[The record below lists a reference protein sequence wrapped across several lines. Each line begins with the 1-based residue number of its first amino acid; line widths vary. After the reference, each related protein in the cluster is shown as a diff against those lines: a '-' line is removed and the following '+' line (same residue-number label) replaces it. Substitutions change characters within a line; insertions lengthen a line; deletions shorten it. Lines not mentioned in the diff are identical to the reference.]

1 MSAAPSYDA
10 VVIGAGHNGLV
21 AGAYLGRAGL
31 RTLVL
36 ERRDRPGGAL
46 DLSLTIGRL
55 HSTVISDLRLDQQ
68 GLKTITPPV
77 RAFAP
82 QPDGK
87 ALTLWGD
94 LARTARSIREWS
106 ESDAHAYP
114 TFDRKVRALASF
126 LAHVHAITPP
136 DLGSPSFADA
146 LTGVRL
152 ARAFRGLGGKD
163 RSREALRVLPM
174 AVADL
179 VEEEFETEVLR
190 GLISARGIRFA
201 AMGPRSPGT
210 VLALLSDSAGNDGGA
225 AGETEYAVGGSAA
238 LSDALVKAC
247 RSYGTHIRCGAEAAR
262 ITVREGRVVGVA
274 LSTGEEI
281 EAGVVLSG
289 IDPKRTLLGLVDPV
303 ALGPTLA
310 WRAGNIRTP
319 GVVAFVEI
327 ALDDL
332 PRFAAA
338 DGPEDERL
346 RGRIVI
352 APGLD
357 YLERA
362 FDASKYGRVSEEPYL
377 EATIPTLSD
386 PTLLAG
392 GGHVLR
398 AILQYAPHR
407 LRMGDW
413 DALRDGLAEL
423 VLATL
428 ERYAP
433 DIRSKATRVTVLTP
447 LDLEREYGLT
457 DGHPMHGEMALDQF
471 FAWRPLLGSAR
482 YRLPVEGLYL
492 CGSGAHPGGGITG
505 GPGANAAR
513 EALTDWRSHH

>member
-1 MSAAPSYDA
+1 MGSPARSVRRRRRRHHRRTRPEHQEHRVAPASADSARPGAGVRPVRRQHLPGRAEPGAALLGTAGSRMGAVPYSDPGPVAVRFVDPSRRRDHGRSGAHRRARGPSEGEDGVSAAPSYDA

-55 HSTVISDLRLDQQ
+55 RSTVISDLRLDQQ

-146 LTGVRL
+146 LTGVKL

-225 AGETEYAVGGSAA
+225 AGETEYAVGGSVA

-247 RSYGTHIRCGAEAAR
+247 RSYGTHVRCGAEAAR
-262 ITVREGRVVGVA
+262 ITVGEGRVVGVA

-281 EAGVVLSG
+281 EAGMVLPG
-289 IDPKRTLLGLVDPV
+289 VDPKRTLLGLVDPV
-303 ALGPTLA
+303 ALGRTLA
-310 WRAGNIRTP
+310 WR
-319 GVVAFVEI
+319 
-327 ALDDL
+327 
-332 PRFAAA
+332 
-338 DGPEDERL
+338 
-346 RGRIVI
+346 
-352 APGLD
+352 
-357 YLERA
+357 
-362 FDASKYGRVSEEPYL
+362 
-377 EATIPTLSD
+377 
-386 PTLLAG
+386 G
-392 GGHVLR
+392 G
-398 AILQYAPHR
+398 Y
-407 LRMGDW
+407 
-413 DALRDGLAEL
+413 
-423 VLATL
+423 
-428 ERYAP
+428 
-433 DIRSKATRVTVLTP
+433 
-447 LDLEREYGLT
+447 
-457 DGHPMHGEMALDQF
+457 
-471 FAWRPLLGSAR
+471 
-482 YRLPVEGLYL
+482 
-492 CGSGAHPGGGITG
+492 
-505 GPGANAAR
+505 
-513 EALTDWRSHH
+513 